1 MIAENPPPTWD
12 ERPERLKAE
21 WTGRRVRVRGG
32 IPSLARFAGLT
43 GVVRTVNMNGRP
55 IVEFEDTPDVT
66 WYDLEFAGLE
76 VVEQGDATK
85 AGGLQPPGFERD
97 TLAPAVAEP
106 DPRPMPGTVT
116 RDSPTQARH
125 PEKPLS
131 VLELARQQGAVKK
144 T

>member
-1 MIAENPPPTWD
+1 MSAENPPPTWD

-21 WTGRRVRVRGG
+21 WTGRRVRVRDGF
-32 IPSLARFAGLT
+32 PALARFAGLT

-55 IVEFEDTPDVT
+55 IVEFEHTPDVT

-76 VVEQGDATK
+76 VVEEEKATK
-85 AGGLQPPGFERD
+85 AGGLQSPGFDED
-97 TLAPAVAEP
+97 ATAPAVADP
-106 DPRPMPGTVT
+106 DPRPMPEPVT

-131 VLELARQQGAVKK
+131 VLELARRQGAAEK